1 MEFRSVVEPPEPMHG
16 LEIPPGVVD
25 ALGGG
30 KRPRVVVT
38 LGHHTWHTRVA
49 IMRGRDLVGLS
60 NANRAAAGVA
70 VGDEVTVSLELDDE
84 PVTVT
89 EPDDVAAALDASPA
103 ARDAFDRLTVSRRKQ
118 HVRVVE
124 QAKRADTRAKRV
136 AALVEGLAGGA
147 ATSSD

>member
-25 ALGGG
+25 ALGDG

-38 LGHHTWHTRVA
+38 LNGHTWRTRVA
-49 IMRGRDLVGLS
+49 ILRGRDLVGLS
-60 NANRAAAGVA
+60 NANRAAAGIA
-70 VGDEVTVSLELDDE
+70 VGDEVTVGLELDDE
-84 PVTVT
+84 PLAVS

-103 ARDAFDRLTVSRRKQ
+103 ARAAFDRLTVSQRRQ

-124 QAKRADTRAKRV
+124 QAKRPETRQRRV
-136 AALVEGLAGGA
+136 AALVDGLVADG